1 MHSAMDTLFYQWA
14 TDDEDRSDPSLLEGI
29 QNISLEEKVSTLQGV
44 LAYLTTNLV
53 EAQIIQTALVDEFVD
68 KAIEDSE
75 LLGGVYEGELEE
87 AISRIPEVS
96 QASDD
101 VEEASKDL
109 DMFATSFTEAIV
121 RGVEGYEV

>member
-1 MHSAMDTLFYQWA
+1 MDTLFYQWA